1 MDVHASS
8 GFVPVNNNDV
18 VALRASQ
25 TVDLLVL
32 TVITLYYVNSSQT
45 SN

>member
-25 TVDLLVL
+25 SPANGGSACFDRYNSVL
-32 TVITLYYVNSSQT
+32 R
-45 SN
+45 